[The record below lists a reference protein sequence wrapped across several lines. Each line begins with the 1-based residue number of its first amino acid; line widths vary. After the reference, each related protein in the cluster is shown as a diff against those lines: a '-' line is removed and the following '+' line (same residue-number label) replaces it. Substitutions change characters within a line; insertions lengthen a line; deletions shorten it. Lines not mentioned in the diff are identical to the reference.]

1 MYPDDGYNVNQQQ
14 ESWRVDRTKVN
25 PQNESKKHVRLQQ
38 KVIQKHCNL
47 YTLFDTKN
55 ELVRNDHLT
64 TLTIIFIIIII
75 IIS

>member
-38 KVIQKHCNL
+38 RSNTE
-47 YTLFDTKN
+47 TLQPI
-55 ELVRNDHLT
+55 H
-64 TLTIIFIIIII
+64 TIWY
-75 IIS
+75 